1 MPQRRE
7 QRERRRHRGSHQ
19 YYDEKRGKHTLGKV
33 LAVIQLL
40 ISVIFVGILFN
51 SGMIPMKYL
60 AAGAAVLF
68 VLFALTF
75 GLQFARS
82 KVNLIGVILSIL
94 ISAALAFGTYYFM
107 NMHKAI
113 SNLGGAEY
121 KTDNM
126 IVVVKKEDSA
136 QSILD
141 TENYIFGVQTAAD
154 RTNNEKMLTKLTTLI
169 GQEPNVKEFTTIQE
183 EAQALLDGR
192 IEAAIYNEA
201 FNSLIADDI
210 EGYEDQIR
218 ILYQYGIDTKLEKVD
233 QSVTEPF
240 NVYISG
246 IDVYGPISTNSR
258 SDVNIIATVN
268 PKTRQVL
275 LTTTPRDYY
284 VLLPGVSGNQRDKL
298 THAGIYG
305 VDVSMATLE
314 QLYNTDINYYARVN
328 FTSLIEIVDTL
339 GGIDVNS
346 EYAFETRFGA
356 QGYSFQ
362 KGVNHL
368 NGKQALAFSR
378 ERHSFASGDNQRG
391 KNQEAVITAI
401 INKMLDPSMLTKAM
415 DIVKELDDC
424 VETNVSMD
432 QLSKLIQMQLNS
444 GGSWSI
450 LTDNAIGTGD
460 SNTCYSSGS
469 QMLYVMNPNEVSVS
483 SISSKINR
491 ILGGEKITQ

>member
-1 MPQRRE
+1 
-7 QRERRRHRGSHQ
+7 
-19 YYDEKRGKHTLGKV
+19 
-33 LAVIQLL
+33 
-40 ISVIFVGILFN
+40 
-51 SGMIPMKYL
+51 MKYL

-314 QLYNTDINYYARVN
+314 QLYNTDINYYCE
-328 FTSLIEIVDTL
+328 S
-339 GGIDVNS
+339 
-346 EYAFETRFGA
+346 
-356 QGYSFQ
+356 
-362 KGVNHL
+362 
-368 NGKQALAFSR
+368 
-378 ERHSFASGDNQRG
+378 
-391 KNQEAVITAI
+391 
-401 INKMLDPSMLTKAM
+401 
-415 DIVKELDDC
+415 
-424 VETNVSMD
+424 
-432 QLSKLIQMQLNS
+432 
-444 GGSWSI
+444 
-450 LTDNAIGTGD
+450 
-460 SNTCYSSGS
+460 
-469 QMLYVMNPNEVSVS
+469 
-483 SISSKINR
+483 
-491 ILGGEKITQ
+491 

>member
-7 QRERRRHRGSHQ
+7 QRERRKHRSSGRDSRH
-19 YYDEKRGKHTLGKV
+19 YEGKKGRNTFGKV
-33 LAVIQLL
+33 ITVIQLL
-40 ISVIFVGILFN
+40 ISVIFIGILFN

-60 AAGAAVLF
+60 AAGSVILLI
-68 VLFALTF
+68 LFAITF
-75 GLQFARS
+75 GMQYIKS
-82 KVNLIGVILSIL
+82 KIHIVGIVLSIL
-94 ISAALAFGTYYFM
+94 ISIALAGGTYYFV

-113 SNLGGAEY
+113 SDIGGAEY

-126 IVVVKKEDSA
+126 IVVVKQEDSA

-141 TENYIFGVQTAAD
+141 AENYIFGVQTATD
-154 RTNNEKMLTKLTTLI
+154 QDNNDKMITKLTTLL
-169 GQEPNVKEFTTIQE
+169 GKEPNIKEFDTVQE

-201 FNSLIADDI
+201 FNSLITDEI
-210 EGYEDQIR
+210 EEYEDQIR

-284 VLLPGVSGNQRDKL
+284 VVLPGVSGEQKDKL

-328 FTSLIEIVDTL
+328 FTSLIKIVDTL

-346 EYAFETRFGA
+346 EYAFEA
-356 QGYSFQ
+356 QGYSFEQ
-362 KGVNHL
+362 GVNHL
-368 NGKQALAFSR
+368 NGEQALAFSR

-401 INKMLDPSMLTKAM
+401 INKMLNPSMLTKAM
-415 DIVKELDDC
+415 DIMKELDDC

-432 QLSKLIQMQLNS
+432 QLSKLIQMQLDS

-450 LTDNAIGTGD
+450 LTENAIGTGD

-469 QMLYVMNPNEVSVS
+469 QMLYVMNPNEVSVN
-483 SISSKINR
+483 SISGKINR
-491 ILGGEKITQ
+491 ILGGEKISQ

>member
-7 QRERRRHRGSHQ
+7 KKGRN
-19 YYDEKRGKHTLGKV
+19 TFGKV
-33 LAVIQLL
+33 ITVLQLL
-40 ISVIFVGILFN
+40 ISAIFIGILFE

-60 AAGAAVLF
+60 IAGAVILLILF
-68 VLFALTF
+68 VITF
-75 GLQFARS
+75 GMQYIKS
-82 KVNLIGVILSIL
+82 KIHIVGIVLSVLIIMG
-94 ISAALAFGTYYFM
+94 LACGAYYFTS
-107 NMHKAI
+107 MHKAI
-113 SNLGGAEY
+113 SNLGDAEY

-126 IVVVKKEDSA
+126 IVVVKQEDSA

-141 TENYIFGVQTAAD
+141 AESYIYGVQTTAD
-154 RTNNEKMLTKLTTLI
+154 QDNNEKMITKLTTLL
-169 GQEPNVKEFTTIQE
+169 GKEPNISEFDTVQE

-201 FNSLIADDI
+201 FNSLIADEI
-210 EGYEDQIR
+210 EDYDEQVR

-268 PKTRQVL
+268 PETRQVL
-275 LTTTPRDYY
+275 LMTTPRDYY
-284 VLLPGVSGNQRDKL
+284 VVLPGVSGEQKDKL

-328 FTSLIEIVDTL
+328 FTSLIKIVDTL

-346 EYAFETRFGA
+346 EYAFEAG
-356 QGYSFQ
+356 GYSFQ

-368 NGKQALAFSR
+368 NGEQALAFSR
-378 ERHSFASGDNQRG
+378 ERHSFESGDNQRG

-401 INKMLDPSMLTKAM
+401 INKMLNPSMLTKAM
-415 DIVKELDDC
+415 DIMKELDDC

-432 QLSKLIQMQLNS
+432 QLSKLIQMQLDS

-469 QMLYVMNPNEVSVS
+469 QVLYVMNPNEVSVN